1 MTGMLRTICRLA
13 APLLLTACTW
23 AAAPRFGLRDT
34 QGVEHTTA
42 EWNGRKAV
50 LLLFVTTDCPVANS
64 YVPEM
69 NRIHADYAARGVLV
83 WAVQADPTVPTPDVV
98 RYAHDY
104 HYDFPLILDTRQS
117 LVVLAGATVT
127 PQAAV
132 LSPEGKVLY
141 LGRIDNRVA
150 DFGKL
155 RFKATV
161 PDLRNALD
169 EVLAGQPVA
178 EPSTKSI
185 GCAINRIKP

>member
-1 MTGMLRTICRLA
+1 MIGMLRTACRFPA
-13 APLLLTACTW
+13 ALLFVACTW
-23 AAAPRFGLRDT
+23 AAAPQFGLHDT
-34 QGVEHTTA
+34 RGAEHTPA
-42 EWNGRKAV
+42 EWNGKKAV

-69 NRIHADYAARGVLV
+69 NRIHDDYAARGVLV
-83 WAVQADPTVPTPDVV
+83 WAVQADPTVPAASVV
-98 RYAHDY
+98 QYAHDY
-104 HYDFPLILDTRQS
+104 HYGFPLVLDLRQS
-117 LVVLAGATVT
+117 LVSLAGATIT
-127 PQAAV
+127 PQAAI

-150 DFGKL
+150 DFGQL

-169 EVLAGQPVA
+169 EVLAGKPVA
-178 EPSTKSI
+178 VPYTKSI